1 MRKFRYLLVPSL
13 IAVANIV
20 NAEIITAAPGGVFCV
35 AAGTGAGRCDIVFP
49 TGTVSSCANSTHVN
63 FDPRNDL
70 LGTEIYSMA
79 LAAVSAGKTLQI
91 SLLGCNASG
100 KAGIDWIHIK

>member
-1 MRKFRYLLVPSL
+1 MRKLRCLLLPSL
-13 IAVANIV
+13 IAAANIV
-20 NAEIITAAPGGVFCV
+20 NAEIITEVPVGVLCV

-49 TGTVSSCANSTHVN
+49 TGTVSSCSNSTHVN

-70 LGTEIYSMA
+70 LGNEIYSMG
-79 LAAVSAGKTLQI
+79 LSAVSAGKALQI
-91 SLLGCNASG
+91 SLLSCSASG